1 MLARMIDRQRLESL
15 LEQERTRYAD
25 THPRS
30 AEAYARGQR
39 NLFGGVPMTWMNKA
53 AGHFPLYLSGARGSR
68 VTDIDGLEYIDFAL
82 GDTGAMAG
90 HSPEPVVAAIQS
102 RVQEHGGLTAMMP
115 TENAAWVGAELE
127 RRFGVSRWSFTL
139 TASDANRWAIRLAR
153 QLTGRPKILVFAWC
167 YHGSVDE
174 TFALAGPDGEAIS
187 RPGNV
192 GPPVSLAQTTRVAE
206 YNDLERLAQ
215 ALAHD
220 DVAAVLMEPAL
231 TNIGIVLP
239 EPGYLDSLRALTR
252 TNGALLINDE
262 THTFSAG
269 PGGATRA
276 WDLEPDIV
284 TIGKSIAG
292 GIPVGAYGLDAA
304 LADRVDA
311 LDDIDLIDTGGVGGT
326 LAGNALSIDAT
337 RATLEHVLT
346 EAAFESMIERAT
358 RYTAGV
364 QDVIDRTGVEW
375 SVTQLGA
382 RSEYRFAKPAP
393 ANGTDSAAAGD
404 AELEDYLH
412 LHMANRGVLIT
423 PFHNMALMSPATTDA
438 DVDRHTTLFAE
449 AVEALHHGPA
459 TS

>member
-1 MLARMIDRQRLESL
+1 
-15 LEQERTRYAD
+15 
-25 THPRS
+25 
-30 AEAYARGQR
+30 
-39 NLFGGVPMTWMNKA
+39 
-53 AGHFPLYLSGARGSR
+53 
-68 VTDIDGLEYIDFAL
+68 VTDIDGHGYVDFAL

-90 HSPEPVVAAIQS
+90 HSPEPVVAAIHS
-102 RVQEHGGLTAMMP
+102 RVQQHGGLTAMMP
-115 TENAAWVGAELE
+115 TGNAAWVGAELE

-153 QLTGRPKILVFAWC
+153 QVTGRPKILVFAWC

-174 TFALAGPDGEAIS
+174 TFALPGADGAAIS
-187 RPGNV
+187 RPGNG
-192 GPPVSLAQTTRVAE
+192 GPPVPLEQTTRVVG
-206 YNDLERLAQ
+206 YNELDGLER
-215 ALAHD
+215 ALAAG

-239 EPGYLDSLRALTR
+239 QPGYLDNVRELTR
-252 TNGALLINDE
+252 ANGALLINDE

-276 WDLEPDIV
+276 WGLEPDIV
-284 TIGKSIAG
+284 TIGKAIAG
-292 GIPVGAYGLDAA
+292 GIAVGAYGLDAA
-304 LADRVDA
+304 LADRIEA

-346 EAAFESMIERAT
+346 DAAFDSMIERAT

-364 QDVIDRTGVEW
+364 QDVIDRTGMQW

-382 RSEYRFAKPAP
+382 RAEYRFTTPAP
-393 ANGTDSAAAGD
+393 RSGSASAVAGD

-438 DVDRHTTLFAE
+438 DVDRHTALFAE
-449 AVEALHHGPA
+449 AVEALL
-459 TS
+459 